1 MAAPLSSKHS
11 ADGDIPLK
19 RKLNTDDDKPTP
31 KGQRLGA
38 KTETASEEKE
48 SMSNPFST
56 NQTDAKGSKISD
68 ESESESDLCDSDNES
83 YETMDEF
90 LKRFAKS
97 LNKCAN
103 DTKNNRF
110 EKFKTICE
118 KHWNQ
123 EIEDNCG
130 HQHTFQD
137 LLLPRYQCRQ
147 GCGEI
152 YYSFCRGWVDED
164 MCTWHCTRCNECQ
177 DWRVRHCTT
186 CDKCT
191 YGKCDHNE
199 SYDGFGG
206 LF

>member
-11 ADGDIPLK
+11 ADDDIPLK
-19 RKLNTDDDKPTP
+19 RKLNTDDDKPTL

-56 NQTDAKGSKISD
+56 NQADAKGSKISD
-68 ESESESDLCDSDNES
+68 ESESESDLCDQ
-83 YETMDEF
+83 TIR
-90 LKRFAKS
+90 KTIA
-97 LNKCAN
+97 
-103 DTKNNRF
+103 RF

-164 MCTWHCTRCNECQ
+164 MRNWHCTRCTALYN
-177 DWRVRHCTT
+177 
-186 CDKCT
+186 
-191 YGKCDHNE
+191 
-199 SYDGFGG
+199 
-206 LF
+206 L